1 MSRSPFLPSARLDR
15 HRLERLRRRRRRQ
28 RLVALLVVAALAGLA
43 ALAATKLGL
52 ASSGVRNAG
61 GAAAA
66 GHARQSPAAAD
77 GTSAPLYPAVANAPL
92 RLSLAVTRQPLT
104 IHFRHPPGA
113 ALLFDLDSGRVLWSR
128 NPTQPLPIASL
139 TKMMTALL
147 VVARA
152 APNARVLI
160 TREALAYQGSGVGVL
175 PRGKRVPVETL
186 LYGLLLPSGN
196 DAAIALAQHVA
207 GNVPAFVSM
216 MNDEAAKV
224 GLRCTRF
231 TSPDGFDNG
240 NRSCAADL
248 AVLARAD
255 LNRPRIARVAGSRA
269 AVLPFPIKGGR
280 LFLYNNNPLL
290 RVPFAGIT
298 GLKTGETSVAGLC
311 LVETATRGRVRLGAI
326 VLHSSVADAAK
337 QTRAMLTRGF
347 TLEGR
352 GR

>member
-1 MSRSPFLPSARLDR
+1 MTRSPFLETGLRDR
-15 HRLERLRRRRRRQ
+15 RGLERLRRRGRRRR
-28 RLVALLVVAALAGLA
+28 RLMALASIVVVAA
-43 ALAATKLGL
+43 
-52 ASSGVRNAG
+52 
-61 GAAAA
+61 GAAIAVPNLDLEGTHSPPRRPSGASEGVSRAA
-66 GHARQSPAAAD
+66 SPPAYPATD
-77 GTSAPLYPAVANAPL
+77 RAPLH
-92 RLSLAVTRQPLT
+92 LSLAVVPEPIAMR
-104 IHFRHPPGA
+104 FRHEPSAG
-113 ALLFDLDSGRVLWSR
+113 LLFDLDTGRVLWRR

-147 VVARA
+147 VVERTKPAE
-152 APNARVLI
+152 PVLI
-160 TREALAYQGSGVGVL
+160 TKQALAYQGSGVGVL
-175 PRGKRVPVETL
+175 PRGKRVPLETL

-216 MNDEAAKV
+216 MNARAAKL
-224 GLRCTRF
+224 GLKCTRF

-255 LNRPRIARVAGSRA
+255 LDRPRIARITGTRT

-298 GLKTGETSVAGLC
+298 GLKTGETSVAGVC

-326 VLHSSVADAAK
+326 VLHSTPLDAAK
-337 QTRAMLTRGF
+337 QTRALLTRGF
-347 TLEGR
+347 RLEKR